1 MLKKFVRIMV
11 LFSVCLFAGI
21 LPVYADSRE
30 SVTLSA
36 NGNTANVVL
45 TQPQTEGNDE
55 IYSMQMGLKIETKQ
69 GDATQ
74 NKVSFQFD
82 SGITSS
88 VRLSRYQADTGILT
102 LYISGKQ
109 NLYQNPSIVLGKVV
123 LESSAKDGV
132 SASVSVVEDSFKRV
146 NGAFHMQEAAVN
158 VSQPV
163 DLSVGNGG
171 REPIVDI
178 KPTPD
183 DNTDKKEPS
192 GGTDNRKKQSMKV
205 NTSALTFTIGDKA
218 KTLKVSKAQG
228 KVTYKSSNSKVAKVT
243 SKGKVTPKAVGK
255 ATITVK
261 AAGNS
266 AYKEKSVKVS
276 VVVKPVQPAQVKNVS
291 VKSTSKKGSAT
302 VTWKKAKG
310 ASGYQI
316 RYYYDKSMKTYST
329 VDVKNGKSLSKTLKQ
344 LDSGK
349 NVYIKVRAYTTKK
362 GVTSYGKWSKRVRS
376 TSKIR

>member
-1 MLKKFVRIMV
+1 
-11 LFSVCLFAGI
+11 
-21 LPVYADSRE
+21 
-30 SVTLSA
+30 
-36 NGNTANVVL
+36 
-45 TQPQTEGNDE
+45 
-55 IYSMQMGLKIETKQ
+55 MQMGLKIETKQ
-69 GDATQ
+69 GDGTQ

-88 VRLSRYQADTGILT
+88 VRLARYQADTGILT

-109 NLYQNPSIVLGKVV
+109 NLYQDSSVLLGKVV

-132 SASVSVVEDSFKRV
+132 SASVSVVEDSFKLV
-146 NGAFHMQEAAVN
+146 NGAFHMQETAVN

-163 DLSVGNGG
+163 ELSVGNGG

-192 GGTDNRKKQSMKV
+192 DAADNRKKQSMKV

-310 ASGYQI
+310 ASGYQV